1 MLIDNK
7 FLCILKG
14 NEVIIFIMNN
24 VNDEYYMKLALN
36 LARKGRGYVSP
47 NPLVGAVIVKN
58 DRIISRGYHQ
68 RFGGNHAEINAL
80 KNAVED
86 VAASTLYVTL
96 EPCCHEGKTPPCI
109 DSIVEHKI
117 ARVVIGTID
126 PNPLVS
132 CQGINYLQS
141 RGIEVKISVLENNC
155 RKLNEVFFHFMKTG
169 LPFVTI
175 KYAQTLDG
183 RIATATGESQWISS
197 ETSLKYTHQLR
208 ASHDSILVGAGT
220 VIKDNPELTV
230 RLVRGRNPLRVIV
243 DSELKIPKQAKVFQ
257 NISGARTL
265 IATIKTSADPKFQS
279 IADSGV
285 EIITIKADRKGNVDL
300 IKLFKILAARNISSI
315 LIEGGAQIITSTL
328 KNNLANRLITIIAP
342 KILGSGIEAVGDLNI
357 RKLSLAKKL
366 SIQKVSRCGDDII
379 IDSRLIPLNGISAL
393 TKLFSAKKRRK

>member
-14 NEVIIFIMNN
+14 NEVIIYIMNN
-24 VNDEYYMKLALN
+24 VNDEDYMKLALS

-47 NPLVGAVIVKN
+47 NPMVGAVIVKN

-86 VAASTLYVTL
+86 VSASTLYVTL
-96 EPCCHEGKTPPCI
+96 EPCCHQGKTPPCI

-141 RGIEVKISVLENNC
+141 RGIEVKIGVLENNC
-155 RKLNEVFFHFMKTG
+155 RKLNEVFFHFMETG

-208 ASHDSILVGAGT
+208 ASHDAILVGAGT

-265 IATIKTSADPKFQS
+265 ITTIKTSADPKFQS

-366 SIQKVSRCGDDII
+366 SIQKVSRCGNDII
-379 IDSRLIPLNGISAL
+379 IDSRLNYQLNFA
-393 TKLFSAKKRRK
+393 RP

>member
-14 NEVIIFIMNN
+14 NEVIIYNMNN
-24 VNDEYYMKLALN
+24 VNDEYYMKLAIA

-47 NPLVGAVIVKN
+47 NPMVGAVIVKN
-58 DRIISRGYHQ
+58 GRIISRGYHQ

-80 KNAVED
+80 KNAAED

-141 RGIEVKISVLENNC
+141 RGIEVKIGVLENNC
-155 RKLNEVFFHFMKTG
+155 RKLNEVFFHFMETG

-208 ASHDSILVGAGT
+208 ASHDAILVGAGT

-265 IATIKTSADPKFQS
+265 IATIKTSADLKFQS
-279 IADSGV
+279 IADSDV

-379 IDSRLIPLNGISAL
+379 IDSRLNYQLNFA
-393 TKLFSAKKRRK
+393 RP